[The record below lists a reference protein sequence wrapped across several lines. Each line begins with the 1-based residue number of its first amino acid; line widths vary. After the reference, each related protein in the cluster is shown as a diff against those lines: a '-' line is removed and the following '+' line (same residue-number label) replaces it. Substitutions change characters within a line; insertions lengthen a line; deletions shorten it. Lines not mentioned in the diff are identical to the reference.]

1 MLKKSFKIIGLP
13 TLLLKG
19 IYMKNSI
26 NRQEYPFLDQ
36 ILWDTIKQVFTPE
49 EVFYF
54 CEKRYQY
61 FNNQELSKKETSL
74 LTDLIN
80 TIGNGVFLHA

>member
-1 MLKKSFKIIGLP
+1 
-13 TLLLKG
+13 
-19 IYMKNSI
+19 MKNSI

-61 FNNQELSKKETSL
+61 FNNQELSKKETRL